1 MTQPKISPL
10 QPVSKEN
17 WPTSIDDLAT
27 EFAGRLNVYRIMA
40 HNPALVRAWVDL
52 RQHIVL
58 DTSLGRERSEIVIL
72 RAATHLKSDYEWN
85 HHLARS
91 RDLGLSDQ
99 RIAAMRGA
107 PSEMAPEDAVLACAV
122 DDLMTSARVQPQTLA
137 SLMQLV
143 GKEGTLDLMA
153 TIGFYSTLGFI
164 LNTFDAPL
172 DDAVAAAISGHP
184 LAQ

>member
-1 MTQPKISPL
+1 MTDLPKSQLSPL
-10 QPVSKEN
+10 SNEM
-17 WPTSIDDLAT
+17 WPTAIDDLASQ
-27 EFAGRLNVYRIMA
+27 FAGRLNVYRVMA

-91 RDLGLSDQ
+91 RTLGLSDQ
-99 RIAAMRGA
+99 RIASLRG
-107 PSEMAPEDAVLACAV
+107 PLSEMTSEDAILAGAV
-122 DDLMTSARVQPQTLA
+122 DDLMAGARVQPQTLA

-153 TIGFYSTLGFI
+153 TVGFYATLGFI
-164 LNTFDAPL
+164 LNTFEPPL
-172 DDAVAAAISGHP
+172 DDAVAAEISGHP